1 MKKRITLLLFYVFCC
16 IAVSA
21 GEISQEQALQKARQV
36 LKGKQFL
43 MPQTAR
49 SRDHS
54 KVKNDYYVFNAEKN
68 GGFVIV
74 AGDDNMKD
82 ILGYSE
88 KGNLNLAEL
97 PDNVKWLLDYY
108 AQTAKVSSGAAAVK
122 SPALSSKPELQPLI
136 TTTWDQGDPY
146 NAQCPEINGQKPLT
160 GCVATAMAQVINYF
174 QWPIKSARSVAAY
187 TTEATNIQVPDLPA
201 RKFLWSNMNNDEIA
215 WLMRYCGQAVKMNY
229 NTDESG
235 AKAIDIAGALISVFD
250 YSKTTKFVD
259 RSSFSDAE
267 WEELLYNELS
277 VGHPVIYNGNNDQG
291 TSGHSFI
298 LHGYRDGLFYIN
310 WGWSG
315 QYDGYFALTNLSP
328 NEMQSYK
335 KDHNAIIEIQ
345 PSSNNDD
352 EAMETK
358 KERTV
363 HLDEPGTLANI
374 IPMEEWYNSISKLT
388 ISGDLNGSDLYV
400 IREMAGA
407 TVETLDMSGARIVK
421 GGTPYYKN
429 YNEYYTEDDVVG
441 PYMFY
446 NCRALQT
453 LILPANIKSIGAE
466 AFSESRLR
474 SFVVPKTIT
483 SIGSGLFSGCS
494 DLASIEVEE
503 GNPTYYSP
511 AGSNAIIERAS
522 QKLIAGC
529 PATVIP
535 EGVTTIASYAL
546 ATTIYTLT
554 LPESLTTIEENAL
567 YGARLRYLFIPKNV
581 KSIGSNS
588 LPYLQAITVDSENT
602 VYDSRNNCNCLIET
616 ATNTVLLGSI
626 GSEFPEGI
634 EAIGDMAFQSYN
646 INIINLPQSLKTI
659 GSMAFYYTYLNN
671 LVIPAN
677 VISIGEFAFSH
688 TKLKVCKV
696 KCQTP
701 PSISEN
707 TFFDVP
713 SDVKLIVPNGTKAAY
728 ASAKGWKAFPVI
740 LEESECPFTRTV
752 NVATAG
758 SLSSLLSENERDYIE
773 ELILTGQLNDDDL
786 KFIREEMCGN
796 DYGSNR
802 GILRVLDMTNA
813 SIENN
818 TLGYHAMF
826 WTRTLEEVKLPS
838 TLASI
843 GLSAFDESSIK
854 KIVIP
859 KSVTALGRDIFYQCK
874 NLSSISV
881 EEGNPVFDSRENCN
895 AVIETATNTLRI
907 GCRSTVVPSSVEV
920 LEEYSFSGV
929 NGLTT
934 LNLPDGVKS
943 IGKNAFW
950 ADEGLT
956 SVKLSKSV
964 VELGSGPFV
973 GCSNISSFVID
984 PANPVYDSRNNCNA
998 IIETAT
1004 NTLIQGFGTTK
1015 IPEDVVKLAPQAFQ
1029 YQSIS
1034 YLEIP
1039 ASVKE
1044 IGDACFLFCN
1054 AMTTVVS
1061 HIKKPFPVS
1070 STVFSGD
1077 NMRTAVLYVPFGTKK
1092 AYSTTAGW
1100 GSFPKIV
1107 EMEPTDDELGQHAA
1121 SIAEVDFG
1129 KQYAG
1134 LNNQV
1139 NVPIYV
1145 VGGSID
1151 PITSIDYTI
1160 TTGSKVF
1167 DGHLELD
1174 DPITYMMTA
1183 QVLVPFNADA
1193 TVGEQEK
1200 KLTITK
1206 INGQKNESTENSAS
1220 GTLVTVKRKPK
1231 FVPLVEEAT
1240 GTWCGWCPRGAVG
1253 LKLLNKSYG
1262 NDVVTVAVHSND
1274 PMELPEYS
1282 LNVAGFPSCTIN
1294 RGVVIDPYFGSSDA
1308 PFGIKYDIE
1317 AAQREYTIGEI
1328 SLEAAWKDESQTAIN
1343 VTTTTTFVEDVA
1355 SSPYQIG
1362 FILLEDKQT
1371 GTGSSWAQ
1379 SNYYSNT
1386 ANNDPNLKSIVNS
1399 PSKIAGMKYDHVPVA
1414 VWQHNAGIEGS
1425 LPATITSETPMSYSY
1440 TLDIAGNDR
1449 IQNKAKLTVVAVL
1462 VNKETNAVINTAKFS
1477 FSPAVEPSVVT
1488 VTSCKRTYG
1497 DDNPVFKYTVTGGEL
1512 EGEPEIS
1519 CEATATSPVG
1529 TYSIV
1534 IKPGTVQNDDVQ
1546 YIDGTLTIDKAQL
1559 KVTATDCEREQGTEN
1574 PVFVITYSGW
1584 KNGENESVL
1593 KEKPVA
1599 TTEATTDSPVGKY
1612 PIKVSGGIAQNYTFE
1627 YVAGVLTVTESS
1639 GITGISVERPVD
1651 IYDTKGYLVRKGATT
1666 LDGLSKGVYII
1677 RSNDRTDKKIIIN
1690 K

>member
-1 MKKRITLLLFYVFCC
+1 
-16 IAVSA
+16 
-21 GEISQEQALQKARQV
+21 
-36 LKGKQFL
+36 
-43 MPQTAR
+43 
-49 SRDHS
+49 
-54 KVKNDYYVFNAEKN
+54 
-68 GGFVIV
+68 
-74 AGDDNMKD
+74 
-82 ILGYSE
+82 
-88 KGNLNLAEL
+88 
-97 PDNVKWLLDYY
+97 
-108 AQTAKVSSGAAAVK
+108 
-122 SPALSSKPELQPLI
+122 
-136 TTTWDQGDPY
+136 
-146 NAQCPEINGQKPLT
+146 
-160 GCVATAMAQVINYF
+160 
-174 QWPIKSARSVAAY
+174 
-187 TTEATNIQVPDLPA
+187 
-201 RKFLWSNMNNDEIA
+201 
-215 WLMRYCGQAVKMNY
+215 
-229 NTDESG
+229 
-235 AKAIDIAGALISVFD
+235 
-250 YSKTTKFVD
+250 
-259 RSSFSDAE
+259 
-267 WEELLYNELS
+267 
-277 VGHPVIYNGNNDQG
+277 
-291 TSGHSFI
+291 
-298 LHGYRDGLFYIN
+298 
-310 WGWSG
+310 
-315 QYDGYFALTNLSP
+315 
-328 NEMQSYK
+328 
-335 KDHNAIIEIQ
+335 
-345 PSSNNDD
+345 
-352 EAMETK
+352 
-358 KERTV
+358 
-363 HLDEPGTLANI
+363 
-374 IPMEEWYNSISKLT
+374 
-388 ISGDLNGSDLYV
+388 
-400 IREMAGA
+400 
-407 TVETLDMSGARIVK
+407 
-421 GGTPYYKN
+421 
-429 YNEYYTEDDVVG
+429 
-441 PYMFY
+441 
-446 NCRALQT
+446 
-453 LILPANIKSIGAE
+453 
-466 AFSESRLR
+466 
-474 SFVVPKTIT
+474 
-483 SIGSGLFSGCS
+483 
-494 DLASIEVEE
+494 
-503 GNPTYYSP
+503 
-511 AGSNAIIERAS
+511 
-522 QKLIAGC
+522 
-529 PATVIP
+529 
-535 EGVTTIASYAL
+535 
-546 ATTIYTLT
+546 
-554 LPESLTTIEENAL
+554 
-567 YGARLRYLFIPKNV
+567 
-581 KSIGSNS
+581 
-588 LPYLQAITVDSENT
+588 
-602 VYDSRNNCNCLIET
+602 
-616 ATNTVLLGSI
+616 
-626 GSEFPEGI
+626 
-634 EAIGDMAFQSYN
+634 
-646 INIINLPQSLKTI
+646 
-659 GSMAFYYTYLNN
+659 
-671 LVIPAN
+671 
-677 VISIGEFAFSH
+677 
-688 TKLKVCKV
+688 
-696 KCQTP
+696 
-701 PSISEN
+701 
-707 TFFDVP
+707 
-713 SDVKLIVPNGTKAAY
+713 
-728 ASAKGWKAFPVI
+728 
-740 LEESECPFTRTV
+740 
-752 NVATAG
+752 
-758 SLSSLLSENERDYIE
+758 
-773 ELILTGQLNDDDL
+773 
-786 KFIREEMCGN
+786 
-796 DYGSNR
+796 
-802 GILRVLDMTNA
+802 
-813 SIENN
+813 
-818 TLGYHAMF
+818 
-826 WTRTLEEVKLPS
+826 
-838 TLASI
+838 
-843 GLSAFDESSIK
+843 
-854 KIVIP
+854 
-859 KSVTALGRDIFYQCK
+859 
-874 NLSSISV
+874 
-881 EEGNPVFDSRENCN
+881 
-895 AVIETATNTLRI
+895 
-907 GCRSTVVPSSVEV
+907 
-920 LEEYSFSGV
+920 
-929 NGLTT
+929 
-934 LNLPDGVKS
+934 
-943 IGKNAFW
+943 
-950 ADEGLT
+950 
-956 SVKLSKSV
+956 
-964 VELGSGPFV
+964 
-973 GCSNISSFVID
+973 
-984 PANPVYDSRNNCNA
+984 
-998 IIETAT
+998 
-1004 NTLIQGFGTTK
+1004 
-1015 IPEDVVKLAPQAFQ
+1015 
-1029 YQSIS
+1029 
-1034 YLEIP
+1034 
-1039 ASVKE
+1039 
-1044 IGDACFLFCN
+1044 
-1054 AMTTVVS
+1054 MTTVVS

-1529 TYSIV
+1529 SYSIV
-1534 IKPGTVQNDDVQ
+1534 IKPGTVQNEDVQ

-1559 KVTATDCEREQGTEN
+1559 KVTAADCEREQGTEN